1 MPTLFLEIPDHANT
15 IRRSSML
22 GVVLNTLEQLG
33 LDKDYLH
40 YTDVDNNVAQPGTTL
55 GDAQD
60 VKFGSENRIMVEMEE
75 RRDSFNLV
83 DRGLGYRF
91 HVPIFKDTKWGIL
104 ITPACARH
112 NITCNLTNR
121 FKSRGE
127 ASEWVNY
134 MHRRVAMFGDVFE
147 TEASFHYPIPAEVV
161 TVLKV
166 MYLTGCRRLTPT
178 ESFED
183 YLKRHWHPNVT
194 TLTTDTGV
202 GSQLAVRTTFGRIIV
217 VMEGSGDIVAEKE
230 DDSGAFVAKLSL
242 TYQLDWPEG
251 LKLEYPCMVNN
262 SMIPLQL
269 WHISELP
276 GTANIDSYEKIDVVA
291 AQDAL
296 TTHHERIPLP
306 VVMPPI
312 GQPELHTSHR
322 TPSQIDLVIMFI
334 EFGNELPV
342 PTPPEDLAADK
353 VKWLCNLN
361 DLGKVVLSPET
372 IAYIKLSHST
382 NVDGLDSLIK
392 VYTYRHMYAI
402 HNATFVDENG
412 DVWLRDTEINLEE
425 EYRLSITLELNF
437 KLLTEQGKEHVKN
450 SIPWIIQV
458 IKDFFPQIIPEW
470 PWLFPGWPIDTV
482 DPSHPYW
489 PTERPW
495 LPWANPTWPD
505 DYVEWWVEDELAIGD
520 IIIKPDDTVDVSF
533 DPSHPSWEE
542 LIDDVA
548 NNSKEI
554 HAKAIHFTGIIAIR
568 N

>member
-40 YTDVDNNVAQPGTTL
+40 YTDVDNNVAQPGTTV
-55 GDAQD
+55 GEAQD

-121 FKSRGE
+121 FKSRRE

-161 TVLKV
+161 TVLKI

-178 ESFED
+178 ETFED
-183 YLKRHWHPNVT
+183 YLQRHWHTNVT
-194 TLTTDTGV
+194 TLTTDTGNTT
-202 GSQLAVRTTFGRIIV
+202 QLAVRTTFGRIIV
-217 VMEGSGDIVAEKE
+217 IMEGAGDIVAEKE

-242 TYQLDWPEG
+242 TFQLDWPEG
-251 LKLEYPCMVNN
+251 LKLEYPCVVNN

-276 GTANIDSYEKIDVVA
+276 GTANVDSYEKIDVVE

-306 VVMPPI
+306 VILPPI
-312 GQPELHTSHR
+312 GHPELHTSHR
-322 TPSQIDLVIMFI
+322 TPSQIDLIIMFL
-334 EFGNELPV
+334 EFGNELPE
-342 PTPPEDLAADK
+342 PTPPEDLEAGTA
-353 VKWLCNLN
+353 KWLCNLS
-361 DLGKVVLSPET
+361 DLGNVKLSPET
-372 IAYIKLSHST
+372 IDYIKLSHST
-382 NVDGLDSLIK
+382 NDNGLDSLIK
-392 VYTYRHMYAI
+392 VYTYKHMYAI
-402 HNATFVDENG
+402 HKATYVDVNG
-412 DVWLRDTEINLEE
+412 DVWLRDTAINMEE

-437 KLLTEQGKEHVKN
+437 KLLTDKGKEHVKN
-450 SIPWIIQV
+450 SIPWLIQV

-470 PWLFPGWPIDTV
+470 PWLFPGWSIDTI

-489 PTERPW
+489 PTVRPW
-495 LPWANPTWPD
+495 IPWSEPKWPD

-533 DPSHPSWEE
+533 DPTHPSWDE

-548 NNSKEI
+548 NGSKEI
-554 HAKAIHFTGIIAIR
+554 HAKAIHFTGIIALR